1 MNRKVKN
8 NRFFQRKGNIARGT
22 STPQFASQH
31 QKRWRFLR
39 KFTIGVS
46 LLIFL
51 WLFFT
56 AITVFIASSK
66 PVDAFFVL
74 GGSIKR
80 EMYVAELAQQY
91 PQIPILISS
100 GSKDPCIL
108 LIFQRQTAP
117 MDNVWLEKCADSTF
131 DNFYYS
137 IPILQQWGVGKV
149 KLITSTTH
157 LPRAKLMAQILLG
170 SHGIW
175 VSPDIIQEQG
185 IPGNREYSW
194 KTALDVTRSI
204 FWAPISLVIKPQCS
218 KVIKLNQ
225 VNLQEWENRGFKC
238 EHQGNLKV
246 RS

>member
-8 NRFFQRKGNIARGT
+8 DRFFQIKNQ
-22 STPQFASQH
+22 S

-39 KFTIGVS
+39 KFTIAIS
-46 LLIFL
+46 LLISI
-51 WLFFT
+51 WLFLT
-56 AITVFIASSK
+56 TITVFFASSK

-80 EMYVAELAQQY
+80 EMYVAELAQKY

-137 IPILQQWGVGKV
+137 IPILRQWGVRKV

-170 SHGIW
+170 SQGIW

-185 IPGNREYSW
+185 IPGNREYWW
-194 KTALDVTRSI
+194 KTGLDVTRSI
-204 FWAPISLVIKPQCS
+204 LWAPISQVIKPQCS
-218 KVIKLNQ
+218 KVIQLNQ
-225 VNLQEWENRGFKC
+225 VNLQQWQNRGFKC
-238 EHQGNLKV
+238 ERQGNLKV

>member
-8 NRFFQRKGNIARGT
+8 DRFFQIKN
-22 STPQFASQH
+22 QSQ
-31 QKRWRFLR
+31 KPWRFLR

-46 LLIFL
+46 LLISI

-56 AITVFIASSK
+56 TITVFFASSK

-80 EMYVAELAQQY
+80 EMYVAELAQKY
-91 PQIPILISS
+91 PQTPILISS

-137 IPILQQWGVGKV
+137 IPILRQWGVRKV

-170 SHGIW
+170 SHGMW

-185 IPGNREYSW
+185 IPGNREYWW

-204 FWAPISLVIKPQCS
+204 LWAPISQVIKPQCS
-218 KVIKLNQ
+218 EVIKLNQ
-225 VNLQEWENRGFKC
+225 VNLQQWQNRGFKC
-238 EHQGNLKV
+238 ERQGNLQV
-246 RS
+246 RN

>member
-8 NRFFQRKGNIARGT
+8 DRFFQRRN
-22 STPQFASQH
+22 QY
-31 QKRWRFLR
+31 QKPCRFLR

-46 LLIFL
+46 LIISI
-51 WLFFT
+51 WLFIT
-56 AITVFIASSK
+56 TITVFIASSK
-66 PVDAFFVL
+66 AVDAFFVL

-80 EMYVAELAQQY
+80 EIYVAELAQKY

-117 MDNVWLEKCADSTF
+117 MENVWLEKCADSTF

-137 IPILQQWGVGKV
+137 IPILRQWGVRKV

-170 SHGIW
+170 SHGMW

-185 IPGNREYSW
+185 IPGNREYWW
-194 KTALDVTRSI
+194 KTTLDVTRSI
-204 FWAPISLVIKPQCS
+204 LWAPISQVIKPQCS
-218 KVIKLNQ
+218 DVIKLNQ
-225 VNLQEWENRGFKC
+225 VNLQDWQTRGFKC
-238 EHQGNLKV
+238 ERQGNLRIK
-246 RS
+246 S

>member
-8 NRFFQRKGNIARGT
+8 DRFFQGK
-22 STPQFASQH
+22 SQY
-31 QKRWRFLR
+31 QKRWRFLQ
-39 KFTIGVS
+39 KFTIGIS
-46 LLIFL
+46 LLIAI

-56 AITVFIASSK
+56 TITVFIASSK
-66 PVDAFFVL
+66 PVDAFLVL

-91 PQIPILISS
+91 PQTPILISG

-137 IPILQQWGVGKV
+137 IPILQQWGVRKV

-157 LPRAKLMAQILLG
+157 LPRAKLMAQILIG
-170 SHGIW
+170 SHGMW
-175 VSPDIIQEQG
+175 VEPDIIQEQG
-185 IPGNREYSW
+185 IPGNSEYGW
-194 KTALDVTRSI
+194 KTVLDVTRSI
-204 FWAPISLVIKPQCS
+204 LWAPISQVIKPQCS

-225 VNLQEWENRGFKC
+225 VNLQEWQNRGFKC
-238 EHQGNLKV
+238 ERQGNLKV

>member
-8 NRFFQRKGNIARGT
+8 NRFFQRKT
-22 STPQFASQH
+22 QV
-31 QKRWRFLR
+31 QKRWRFLQ
-39 KFTIGVS
+39 KFTIGIS
-46 LLIFL
+46 LLISI

-56 AITVFIASSK
+56 TITVLIASSK

-91 PQIPILISS
+91 PQTPILISS

-117 MDNVWLEKCADSTF
+117 MNNVWLEKCADSTF

-137 IPILQQWGVGKV
+137 IPILRKWGTRKV

-170 SHGIW
+170 SQGMW
-175 VSPDIIQEQG
+175 VEPDIIQEQG

-204 FWAPISLVIKPQCS
+204 FWAPISQVIKPQCS
-218 KVIKLNQ
+218 KVIQLNQ
-225 VNLQEWENRGFKC
+225 VNLQEWQNRGFKC
-238 EHQGNLKV
+238 ERQGNLKV
-246 RS
+246 GN

>member
-8 NRFFQRKGNIARGT
+8 DGFFQIK
-22 STPQFASQH
+22 SQY
-31 QKRWRFLR
+31 QKRWRFLQ
-39 KFTIGVS
+39 KFTIVVG
-46 LLIFL
+46 LLISI

-56 AITVFIASSK
+56 TITVFFASSK

-80 EMYVAELAQQY
+80 EMYVAELARKY

-100 GSKDPCIL
+100 GSKDPCIWQ
-108 LIFQRQTAP
+108 IFQRKTAP
-117 MDNVWLEKCADSTF
+117 MNNVWLEKCADSTF

-137 IPILQQWGVGKV
+137 IPILQRWGVRKV

-170 SHGIW
+170 SHRMW
-175 VSPDIIQEQG
+175 VEPDIIQEQG
-185 IPGNREYSW
+185 IPGNREYAW

-204 FWAPISLVIKPQCS
+204 FWAAISQVIKPQCS
-218 KVIKLNQ
+218 NVIQLNQ
-225 VNLQEWENRGFKC
+225 VNLQEWQSRGFKC
-238 EHQGNLKV
+238 EHQGNLKLGV

>member
-8 NRFFQRKGNIARGT
+8 DRFFQIRN
-22 STPQFASQH
+22 QY
-31 QKRWRFLR
+31 QKPCRFLR
-39 KFTIGVS
+39 KFTIAIS
-46 LLIFL
+46 LLISI

-56 AITVFIASSK
+56 TITVFFASSK

-80 EMYVAELAQQY
+80 EIYVAELAQKY

-100 GSKDPCIL
+100 GSEDPCIL

-117 MDNVWLEKCADSTF
+117 MENVWLEKCADSTF

-137 IPILQQWGVGKV
+137 IPILRQWGVRKV

-170 SHGIW
+170 SHGMW

-185 IPGNREYSW
+185 IPGNREYWW

-204 FWAPISLVIKPQCS
+204 LWAPISQVIKPQCS
-218 KVIKLNQ
+218 DVIKLNK
-225 VNLQEWENRGFKC
+225 VKLQDWQNSDFKC
-238 EHQGNLKV
+238 ERQGNLKL
-246 RS
+246 RN

>member
-8 NRFFQRKGNIARGT
+8 DRFFQIK
-22 STPQFASQH
+22 SQY

-39 KFTIGVS
+39 KFTIGIS
-46 LLIFL
+46 LLIAI

-56 AITVFIASSK
+56 TITVFSASSK

-80 EMYVAELAQQY
+80 EMYVAELAQKK

-100 GSKDPCIL
+100 GSKDPCIW

-137 IPILQQWGVGKV
+137 IPILRQWGVHKV

-170 SHGIW
+170 SQGMW
-175 VSPDIIQEQG
+175 VEPDIIQEQG
-185 IPGNREYSW
+185 IPGNREYSL

-204 FWAPISLVIKPQCS
+204 FWAPISQVIKPQCS
-218 KVIKLNQ
+218 KVIQLNQ
-225 VNLQEWENRGFKC
+225 VNLQEWQNRGFKC
-238 EHQGNLKV
+238 ERQGNLKV
-246 RS
+246 KSR

>member
-8 NRFFQRKGNIARGT
+8 DRFFQIK
-22 STPQFASQH
+22 SQY

-39 KFTIGVS
+39 KFTIGVA
-46 LLIFL
+46 LLISI

-56 AITVFIASSK
+56 TIAVFIASSK

-80 EMYVAELAQQY
+80 EMYVAQLAQKY
-91 PQIPILISS
+91 PQVPILISS
-100 GSKDPCIL
+100 GSKDPCIW
-108 LIFQRQTAP
+108 LIFQRQIAP

-137 IPILQQWGVGKV
+137 IPILQRWGVRKV

-170 SHGIW
+170 SHRMW
-175 VSPDIIQEQG
+175 VEPDIIQEKG
-185 IPGNREYSW
+185 IPGNREYGW

-204 FWAPISLVIKPQCS
+204 FWAGISQVIKPQCS
-218 KVIKLNQ
+218 NVIQLNK
-225 VNLQEWENRGFKC
+225 VNLQEWQNRGFKC
-238 EHQGNLKV
+238 EHQGNLGV
-246 RS
+246 GSRE